1 MNYYHTVR
9 ANICLF
15 QWNDVVFLI
24 GGTDIWLEWESL
36 FMGSLWSKITMNQ
49 KKLGLGCGINR

>member
-24 GGTDIWLEWESL
+24 GGTDIWLERESVHG
-36 FMGSLWSKITMNQ
+36 FIMKQDNNES